1 MPLDGG
7 ASQPG
12 VGVLFARDRIES
24 LQDARRNG
32 APEDDIR
39 RDVIAVALA
48 HHLVSSY
55 TSLVAVDVTP
65 TAPAGLTSLRSA
77 VPGNLPAGL
86 SFDAIGGVPQTATP
100 AALELLVGL
109 LLLASALGLHAARRR
124 RTPLAVRVAGVVPAA
139 TAPHV
144 DPLRALQAVAHAA
157 RRIC

>member
-39 RDVIAVALA
+39 RDVVAVALA

-55 TSLVAVDVTP
+55 TSLVAVDATP
-65 TAPAGLTSLRSA
+65 TAPAGVASLKSA

-86 SFDAIGGVPQTATP
+86 TFDTIGGVPQTATP
-100 AALELLVGL
+100 AALEILVGL
-109 LLLASALGLHAARRR
+109 LLLGTALAMHVARRR
-124 RTPLAVRVAGVVPAA
+124 RATVVARVPDGPLGPTVR
-139 TAPHV
+139 H
-144 DPLRALQAVAHAA
+144 DPMRALQAVAHAA